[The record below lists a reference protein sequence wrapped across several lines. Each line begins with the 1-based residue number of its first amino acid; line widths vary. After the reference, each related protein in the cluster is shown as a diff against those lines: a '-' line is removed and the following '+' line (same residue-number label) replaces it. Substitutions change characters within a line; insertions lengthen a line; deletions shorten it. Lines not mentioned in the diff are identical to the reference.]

1 MLRWFQSH
9 NILIDLAVASTLALT
24 LLVALHVTGLPQ
36 TSQTT
41 FDSQFELHSGQTV
54 GQSFVGEA
62 PGLYRLDVLVARRG
76 PTTYPLLFHLQEEQ
90 GPGDHVVTV
99 ELDASLLQDTSSLI
113 RRPNSYQSF
122 TFDPV
127 QNSRGKRLY
136 FYLES
141 PRSTPEYPLVLSFQ
155 SHDAYGE
162 GTRYVDGV
170 EDCGDLAFKAYYTD
184 TPLATAA
191 MLLRRL
197 TEGKPTPLSLDACY
211 PIAAFAYLLIFAR
224 LARLLLTFW
233 FSLSRQQ

>member
-9 NILIDLAVASTLALT
+9 SILIDLAVASTLALT

-41 FDSQFELHSGQTV
+41 FDSQFELHSGRTV

-62 PGLYRLDVLVARRG
+62 PGLYRVDVLVGRRG
-76 PTTYPLLFHLQEEQ
+76 PTTYPLLFHLQEEEA
-90 GPGDHVVTV
+90 PSDHVVTV

-122 TFDPV
+122 NFDPV
-127 QNSRGKRLY
+127 QDSRGKRLY

-141 PRSTPEYPLVLSFQ
+141 PRSTPDHPLVLSFQ
-155 SHDAYGE
+155 SHDAYSE

-170 EDCGDLAFKAYYTD
+170 EDGGDLAFKAYYRD
-184 TPLATAA
+184 TQLATARV
-191 MLLRRL
+191 LLGRL
-197 TEGKPTPLSLDACY
+197 TEGKPTPLSLEVCY
-211 PIAAFAYLLIFAR
+211 PITAFAYLLTFAR
-224 LARLLLTFW
+224 LARLLLAFW
-233 FSLSRQQ
+233 FNLSRQQ